1 MGEISDE
8 ATLGDLIYDYLLG
21 MDGIWME
28 YGWNMI
34 WDDMDIF
41 PEQMLISVEPP
52 SANRWSD
59 GLNVIPFWSTQNDW
73 VYLGLASWRFNVN
86 MVTMRASILQPENK
100 YTLW

>member
-41 PEQMLISVEPP
+41 FPE
-52 SANRWSD
+52 
-59 GLNVIPFWSTQNDW
+59 
-73 VYLGLASWRFNVN
+73 
-86 MVTMRASILQPENK
+86 
-100 YTLW
+100 